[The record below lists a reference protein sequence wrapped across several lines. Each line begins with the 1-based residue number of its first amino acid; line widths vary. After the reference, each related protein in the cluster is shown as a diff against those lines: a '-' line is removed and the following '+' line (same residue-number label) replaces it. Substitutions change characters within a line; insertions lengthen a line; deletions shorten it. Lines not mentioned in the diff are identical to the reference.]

1 MCGFCGELRFDG
13 GDADVGAVSRMTAA
27 LEARGPDD
35 MGVWAMG
42 RAALGHRRL
51 SIIDPTTHA
60 AQPMVDA
67 DLGLTVAFNGCIYNH
82 HELRHE
88 LEGHGYRF
96 FSTGD
101 TEVILKA
108 YHRWGTG
115 FVERLQGMFAC
126 CIVERDTGRAVL
138 ARDRLGIKPLYL
150 ARAGG
155 RLRFASTLPAL
166 LAGGGVDTD
175 VDLAALH
182 HQLTLHGIVPA
193 PRTIL
198 RGVEKLPPA
207 TVLVVEPDGTEH
219 ATRWWDLT
227 FAPRPDV
234 ADGDWEDLLLGA
246 LRTAVE
252 RRLVADVPVG
262 VLLSGGLDSSLIVAL
277 LADAGCERLGTF
289 SIGFDAAGGE
299 RGDEFAFSDLVAR
312 TYGTDHHRMLVPDVD
327 IAQALAGAVEAM
339 AEPMASHDAVAF
351 YLLSQRVAEH
361 VKVVQSGQG
370 ADEVFAGY
378 WWHQPFGDAAL
389 AEAPEV
395 FARTFPDRTH
405 DEVLAALHP
414 DRRAALA
421 DDPSD
426 ALVRAD
432 MARPGVTTAL
442 DAVVRLD
449 LTRLMPDDPVKRV
462 DNMTMAAGL
471 EARVPFLDHELVELA
486 AQCPPHLK
494 LADGGKGILKR
505 IGRRVLPN
513 EVIDRPKGYFPVP
526 GMRTLEGPILEV
538 VREALT
544 SPEARARG
552 LFDPDHVRRLLDAP
566 NEHRATN
573 GANRLWQLAIVELWL
588 QHHLALPAATPAVEV
603 TDLRAAS

>member
-13 GDADVGAVSRMTAA
+13 AEADVAAVGRMTAA

-35 MGVWAMG
+35 MGVWVTG

-51 SIIDPTTHA
+51 SIIDPTPHA
-60 AQPMVDA
+60 AQPMVDP
-67 DLGLTVAFNGCIYNH
+67 DLGLAVAFNGCIYNH
-82 HELRHE
+82 HELRQE
-88 LEGHGYRF
+88 LEADGLRF

-108 YHRWGTG
+108 YHRWGTD
-115 FVERLQGMFAC
+115 FVQHLQGMFAC
-126 CIVERDTGRAVL
+126 CIVERDTGRAVF

-150 ARAGG
+150 SRGAD
-155 RLRFASTLPAL
+155 RLRFASTLPSL

-175 VDLAALH
+175 VDLDALH

-193 PRTIL
+193 PRTLL

-207 TVLVVEPDGTEH
+207 TVLVVEPDGTER
-219 ATRWWDLT
+219 ATRYWDL
-227 FAPRPDV
+227 ACERRLDV
-234 ADGDWEDLLLGA
+234 ADDEWEDLLLDA
-246 LRTAVE
+246 LRTAVQ
-252 RRLVADVPVG
+252 RRLVSDVPVG

-277 LADAGCERLGTF
+277 LAEAGCEGLGTF
-289 SIGFDAAGGE
+289 SIGFSAAGGE
-299 RGDEFAFSDLVAR
+299 EGDEFRWSDLVAR
-312 TYGTDHHRMLVPDVD
+312 TYGTEHHRMRVPDVD
-327 IAQALAGAVEAM
+327 IAEALAGAVHAM

-378 WWHQPFGDAAL
+378 WWHQPFADVAREDA
-389 AEAPEV
+389 PGV
-395 FARTFPDRTH
+395 FARTFADRTH
-405 DEVLAALHP
+405 AEVLAALHA
-414 DRRAALA
+414 DRRAQLA
-421 DDPSD
+421 TDPSA
-426 ALVRAD
+426 ALVRDD
-432 MARPGVTTAL
+432 MARPGAATAL
-442 DAVVRLD
+442 DAVIRFD

-462 DNMTMAAGL
+462 DNMTMASGL

-486 AQCPPHLK
+486 AACPPHLK

-505 IGRRVLPN
+505 IGRRVLPD

-526 GMRTLEGPILEV
+526 GMRTLDGPILDV
-538 VREALT
+538 VRDALR
-544 SPEARARG
+544 SPEARARA
-552 LFDPDHVRRLLDAP
+552 LFAPAHVDRLLDAP
-566 NEHRATN
+566 NDHRSAS
-573 GANRLWQLAIVELWL
+573 GANLLWQLAIVELWL
-588 QHHLALPAATPAVEV
+588 QQHVDAAAAAPAVPV